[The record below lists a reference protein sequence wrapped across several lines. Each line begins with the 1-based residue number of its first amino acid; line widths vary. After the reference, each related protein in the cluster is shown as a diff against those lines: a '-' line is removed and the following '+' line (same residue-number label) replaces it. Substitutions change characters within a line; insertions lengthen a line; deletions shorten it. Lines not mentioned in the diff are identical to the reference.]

1 MSIKV
6 VIDSGGDIPSD
17 LLSTYEIEI
26 VPLKIRFGTEEFI
39 DTKDLTT
46 EQFWEKC
53 HTSKDLP
60 QTSAPSAGDFEK
72 AFLKARADGHQSVV
86 CITLSSNL
94 SATYQSAK
102 IAAETVRDQISVELI
117 DSRLATFAMG
127 SLAIA
132 AAVAAKNGSS
142 PTEIAS
148 MLRARI
154 PLIHA
159 FGALD
164 TLENLR
170 KGGRIG
176 TAAAFFGS
184 LLSFKP
190 IIDIRDGVIEADSK
204 QRTRGKALEYLV
216 NKVLKY
222 GEIADLA
229 IIHANAPDILDFTAK
244 LKKATGINEI
254 TISQIGP
261 VIGTHAGPRTMGVTF
276 RTIG

>member
-1 MSIKV
+1 MKVKV
-6 VIDSGGDIPSD
+6 VIDSGGDIPRD
-17 LLSTYEIEI
+17 LVRSHGIEI
-26 VPLKIRFGTEEFI
+26 VPLKIRFGSEEFV

-53 HTSKDLP
+53 HSSKDLP

-72 AFLKARADGHQSVV
+72 SFLKAKMDGYESVV

-102 IAAETVRDQISVELI
+102 IAAESVRDQISVELV

-127 SLAIA
+127 NLAVTA
-132 AAVAAKNGSS
+132 AAAAEKGDTA
-142 PTEIAS
+142 PEIAS
-148 MLRARI
+148 MVRSQI
-154 PLIHA
+154 PFIHT

-176 TAAAFFGS
+176 TAAALFGS

-190 IIDIRDGVIEADSK
+190 IIAVRDGVIEADSK
-204 QRTRGKALEYLV
+204 QRTRGKALGYLV
-216 NKVLKY
+216 DKVLTH
-222 GEIADLA
+222 GRITDLA
-229 IIHANAPDILDFTAK
+229 IIHANAPDILDFTEK
-244 LKKATGINEI
+244 LKEATGIQEI
-254 TISQIGP
+254 TISLIGP
-261 VIGTHAGPRTMGVTF
+261 VVGTHAGPRTMGVTF
-276 RTIG
+276 RTVG